1 MGDFGM
7 TMMQG
12 VNAAPAAS
20 AAAKKKQA
28 EKVRKMQI
36 ASSAKASQAAA
47 QGQSYDPSAD
57 NAAIA
62 ASNAAFAKQNEKQ
75 FGIFGSPMTP
85 EQKSKYEGTAEQRAQ
100 QLNQTLANNAGAGYQ
115 DLDPNTIALMK
126 KQSEQGMMTPEYSS
140 YLQQLKERSEG
151 RGLAAEAATQLSQDK
166 AQKQAM
172 AMAYAR
178 GYDPG
183 ASRAAMRSLSETQT
197 GIAAEGMKAASEEKT
212 QALSMYGQAQAQQ
225 AQFQQQA
232 MQAYNQILQ
241 YQQQFAAQ
249 REDAKKA
256 YLKGNAQLA
265 QQYEIS
271 LRQIDAGIKGAQ
283 SQFNAAQAQADAQQR
298 AAMIGGVATLGGAA
312 MTMYTANPAA
322 GAATTAAI
330 NTAGNT
336 ATK

>member
-1 MGDFGM
+1 MSDFGM
-7 TMMQG
+7 SMMQG
-12 VNAAPAAS
+12 VNATS
-20 AAAKKKQA
+20 ARVEAKKKKDA
-28 EKVRKMQI
+28 EKIRQMQI
-36 ASSAKASQAAA
+36 ASSAKASSAAA
-47 QGQSYDPSAD
+47 QGMSYDPSAD

-62 ASNAAFAKQNEKQ
+62 AKNAEFAKQNEKQ

-85 EQKSKYEGTAEQRAQ
+85 EKKPKYEGTAEQRAQ
-100 QLNQTLANNAGAGYQ
+100 QLNQTLAGNVGAGIQ
-115 DLDPNTIALMK
+115 ELDPNTIGLMK
-126 KQSEQGMMTPEYSS
+126 KQAEQGMATPEYNA

-151 RGLAAEAATQLSQDK
+151 KNLAAEAATALEQEK
-166 AQKQAM
+166 AQKRAM

-183 ASRAAMRSLSETQT
+183 ASRSAARQLSEQQT
-197 GIAAEGMKAASEEKT
+197 ELSVQGMKAAADEKT
-212 QALSMYGQAQAQQ
+212 QALGMYGQAQAQQ

-256 YLKGNAQLA
+256 YLMGNAQLA

-283 SQFNAAQAQADAQQR
+283 SQFNAAQSAADAQQR
-298 AAMIGGVATLGGAA
+298 AAMVGGVATLGAAA
-312 MTMYTANPAA
+312 MTVYGGPAA
-322 GAATTAAI
+322 GAATGAAI
-330 NTAGNT
+330 NTAGNA
-336 ATK
+336 ATR